1 MSKCGPGVRVKIFK
15 NQAGQTEP
23 KMIVV
28 PNSFDEFLKLAGKK
42 LDISAKYAYT
52 STGGFVDDVELLRE
66 DEDVYISEK
75 AGFYRNESSA
85 KRYKIAILGP
95 GGVGKSCLTIRY
107 TKSTFVETYDPTI
120 EDAFRHQTVVDDRVV
135 QLEILDTA
143 GQEEFKVLSQS
154 WVAGKDGFLLVF
166 NLCDSSSFNACAMY
180 YKMIQKEAE
189 QREQEKPPIVLIGN
203 KCDLVDKRKVTTQQ
217 GIERAELWGVT
228 YMETSARTGQN
239 VDKSFEE
246 LVRMIRREKKD
257 DPAPGSSHGGGGSSK
272 RSCFFL

>member
-1 MSKCGPGVRVKIFK
+1 MV
-15 NQAGQTEP
+15 
-23 KMIVV
+23 VV
-28 PNSFDEFLKLAGKK
+28 PNSTEEFLKLAGKK

-52 STGGFVDDVELLRE
+52 TTGGVIDDVELLRE

-75 AGFYRNESSA
+75 PGFYRNETTA

-107 TKSTFVETYDPTI
+107 TKSTFVESYDPTI
-120 EDAFRHQTVVDDRVV
+120 EDAFRHQAVVDDRVV

-166 NLCDSSSFNACAMY
+166 NLCDTNSFSAVAMY

-189 QREQEKPPIVLIGN
+189 QREREKPPIVLVGN
-203 KCDLVDKRKVTTQQ
+203 KADLVDKRKITTQQ

-228 YMETSARTGQN
+228 YIETSARTGQN
-239 VDKSFEE
+239 VDKAFEE
-246 LVRMIRREKKD
+246 LVRLIRREKKD
-257 DPAPGSSHGGGGSSK
+257 DPVLNSSGNAAK